1 MVQHNFRKP
10 EVEIARA
17 SDNHRQIVFFG
28 FTFVLLVFDQGER
41 RVLRVDPIS
50 DPPGHVLISCSRRA
64 NLSST
69 AGLASGRITPYPMTP
84 KRMYPSEIAS
94 TGAIPG
100 AYAPHSENRAM

>member
-1 MVQHNFRKP
+1 MVQHNFRNP

-17 SDNHRQIVFFG
+17 SDDHRQIVFFG
-28 FTFVLLVFDQGER
+28 FMFVLLVFDQGER

-69 AGLASGRITPYPMTP
+69 AGPALPRTQ
-84 KRMYPSEIAS
+84 
-94 TGAIPG
+94 
-100 AYAPHSENRAM
+100 

>member
-10 EVEIARA
+10 EVVIARA

-50 DPPGHVLISCSRRA
+50 DPPGHVRSA
-64 NLSST
+64 A
-69 AGLASGRITPYPMTP
+69 AGAQPILHRGPSFRPHYPVP
-84 KRMYPSEIAS
+84 NDSQEDVP
-94 TGAIPG
+94 
-100 AYAPHSENRAM
+100 

>member
-1 MVQHNFRKP
+1 M
-10 EVEIARA
+10 
-17 SDNHRQIVFFG
+17 FFG

-84 KRMYPSEIAS
+84 KRMYPSEMPARAQFLARTRPTLGIAPCN
-94 TGAIPG
+94 GIF
-100 AYAPHSENRAM
+100 APAQELPSLITAARR

>member
-1 MVQHNFRKP
+1 M
-10 EVEIARA
+10 
-17 SDNHRQIVFFG
+17 FFG

-41 RVLRVDPIS
+41 RVLRVDSIS

-100 AYAPHSENRAM
+100 AYAPYSGNRAM